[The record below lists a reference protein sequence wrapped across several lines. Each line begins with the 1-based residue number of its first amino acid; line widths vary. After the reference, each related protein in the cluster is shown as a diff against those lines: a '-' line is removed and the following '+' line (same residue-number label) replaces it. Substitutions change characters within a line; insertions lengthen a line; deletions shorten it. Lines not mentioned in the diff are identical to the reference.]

1 VADGLTLVSVIT
13 ASSREPG
20 TTAHSRAWRIP
31 TASAEAF
38 AEAMTERY
46 GEPIEGLSTVGAM
59 QRRAE
64 SNAAD
69 GFLFSDPEASGG

>member
-1 VADGLTLVSVIT
+1 MADGLTLVSLIT
-13 ASSREPG
+13 ASSRELG
-20 TTAHSRAWRIP
+20 ATAHSRAWRVP
-31 TASAEAF
+31 AASAEAF

-46 GEPIEGLSTVGAM
+46 GEPVEGLSTVGAM

-69 GFLFSDPEASGG
+69 GFLFTDPEVPDA